1 MSMNGIYIAVT
12 GNIAKITERPG
23 KITSGTVGLPVE
35 FSFDSQWDNLRK
47 IAVFQAG
54 TNARVVDDPKAGTV
68 VPWEVLTEPGVWLC
82 IGVYGINEAGT
93 VVIPTV
99 WASVGVIEQGVSPDG
114 DPSTDPTL
122 PIWQEMMNKINSQ
135 PTGGSSD
142 ATPVVC
148 TATPATLASVIAR
161 AKPNTTIQLTAGQYE
176 TIILKGYKSYPENLT
191 IKGGNGSSVA
201 GIQISSGLS
210 QSYYF
215 NKLDISESVMPKGLS
230 LVGIYF
236 TDSVILRNCALE
248 GFTIHGCYFG
258 QGARIFI
265 GPNDLEWGI
274 SGQRYENALVRVKD
288 LVIRGNTI
296 TNASG
301 SQDNAILVLE
311 AENAFICDNTI
322 HNAAY
327 CGIQVGGRGGVRTSI
342 GQIGIGNNT
351 VKNTGSR
358 SIRVAALENARLVIL
373 SNQMYNA
380 NKTATATT
388 ATDCIRVT
396 NCRSTTVLTKNNLY
410 NDGYISEGNGYFFE
424 VYAPISPDHRH
435 TADQVE
441 GLTNYIAEQQLSGSV
456 RYRKWDSGFAEIWF
470 AKVPYELAGNA
481 GLVTLNLPV
490 ALFHD
495 GNGTDSPQ
503 YQVTVLP
510 SDCNEFAVLKR
521 IAPNTVVGN
530 MCSSVELT
538 FVPVGEVL
546 PGMAEIYVYITGKWK

>member
-12 GNIAKITERPG
+12 GNIAKVVERPG

-35 FSFDSQWDNLRK
+35 FSFDSQWEGLRK

-54 TNARVVDDPKAGTV
+54 TNARVVDDPRVGTV

-82 IGVYGINEAGT
+82 IGVYGINEDGT

-99 WASVGVIEQGVSPDG
+99 WANVGTIAQGVSPDG

-122 PIWQEMMNKINSQ
+122 PIWQEMMNRINNQ
-135 PTGGSSD
+135 PTGGTTD
-142 ATPVVC
+142 TAPVVC

-161 AKPNTTIQLTAGQYE
+161 AKPNTTIQLTAGEYG

-201 GIQISSGLS
+201 GIQISSGLG
-210 QSYYF
+210 QAHYF
-215 NKLDISESVMPKGLS
+215 NKLDISESIMPKGLS

-236 TDSVILRNCALE
+236 TDSVILRNCGLE
-248 GFTIHGCYFG
+248 KFTIQGCYFG

-265 GPNDLEWGI
+265 GPNDLEWGV

-311 AENAFICDNTI
+311 AENAYICDNTI
-322 HNAAY
+322 HKAAY
-327 CGIQVGGRGGVRTSI
+327 AGIQVGGRGGVRTSI

-351 VKNTGSR
+351 IKSTGSR
-358 SIRVAALENARLVIL
+358 SIRIATLENARLVIL
-373 SNQMYNA
+373 ANQMYDA
-380 NKTATATT
+380 NKTITG
-388 ATDCIRVT
+388 TDCIRVT
-396 NCRSTTVLTKNNLY
+396 NCRSTTVLAKNNLY
-410 NDGYISEGNGYFFE
+410 NDGYISQGNGYFFE
-424 VYAPISPDHRH
+424 AYAPIFSDHRH

-441 GLTNYIAEQQLSGSV
+441 GLTNFIVEQQMTGAV

-490 ALFHD
+490 SLFND
-495 GNGTDSPQ
+495 GNLTDSPQ

-521 IAPNTVVGN
+521 ISSNTTANN

-538 FVPVGEVL
+538 FAPTGEAL